1 MKITEV
7 IKNKINQLAQEETQI
22 EFEKTSGLNLNE
34 VLLKNQFSLDDLI
47 AICKGLDVE
56 LVEFFADPMFELKN
70 LA

>member
-47 AICKGLDVE
+47 SICKGLDVE